1 LSAIKL
7 LGAAALPHRPPLPM
21 AASDTAPP
29 VTRCAAG
36 GRRPGSLM

>member
-29 VTRCAAG
+29 LPAVPLVADALAR
-36 GRRPGSLM
+36 S